1 MGGSLVSGSS
11 VIISEC
17 DCVTRGQLRLRAGL
31 VSDAEQLQGNPTILA
46 VIALQYKIYN
56 IK

>member
-17 DCVTRGQLRLRAGL
+17 DCVTRGQLRAGL
-31 VSDAEQLQGNPTILA
+31 VSDAERLQGNPTILA